1 MGHDGILFCNLDIM
15 IYNINIT
22 RNGIVNC
29 NFTDVLHMLTVHNSQ
44 QTTIHYATV
53 LSNPG
58 RFARGSFR
66 RVVSPRVVSPL
77 FYGWVVSPL
86 LGGSFRP

>member
-29 NFTDVLHMLTVHNSQ
+29 NFTDVLQMLTVVEVLMLELDGILKSVFRAWCLCANVLR
-44 QTTIHYATV
+44 ATEV
-53 LSNPG
+53 
-58 RFARGSFR
+58 
-66 RVVSPRVVSPL
+66 
-77 FYGWVVSPL
+77 
-86 LGGSFRP
+86 